1 MICYATGHRGC
12 PFKPPV
18 ASDESWQSQAFML
31 RAEVIDTTDKVHPR
45 LQGLAPPGKGSCA
58 SGQACKTTALCV
70 QQFSTSTFSTR
81 GSSVPLIRKQDS
93 RPAFPS
99 VNGFGGDPLPNS
111 PQLKAVSAA
120 IWKAVAIATVAV
132 KSPQNETPPSL
143 EVPCDRAG
151 NNRSQ
156 G

>member
-81 GSSVPLIRKQDS
+81 GRSVPLIRKQGS

-99 VNGFGGDPLPNS
+99 VNGFGGDPATELTAAQSRQRRDLESCGNS
-111 PQLKAVSAA
+111 DCRGE
-120 IWKAVAIATVAV
+120 I
-132 KSPQNETPPSL
+132 SPE
-143 EVPCDRAG
+143 
-151 NNRSQ
+151 
-156 G
+156 